1 MSKQAKHYKLQEDD
15 LLIAYSQ
22 YFGAFDMPD
31 NHMHDTFELYYLMSG
46 RRNYF
51 IKDRLYQIQKGD
63 IVFIPKYELHRTLA
77 AGTPNHDRFL
87 IQFNEQLFQ
96 ETIGESYNEI
106 LLSPYLRG
114 IRTFRPKP
122 EELLVLDGIVFRI
135 IRDLKDPQTA
145 HSLQVKLLAI
155 DLMLFLARCLERYAE
170 SNSHYD
176 PPIHQKISE
185 IAAFINNHYM
195 HPLTLAQLSETF
207 YLSPHYISRIFKEM
221 TGFSFIKYLTYVR
234 IGEAKRLLRE
244 SDRKVLEIADQ
255 VGFENL
261 AHFNR
266 VFKQTVQ
273 LSPTQYRRLSGSH
286 SSS

>member
-1 MSKQAKHYKLQEDD
+1 LNIQAKHYKLQEAE

-22 YFGAFDMPD
+22 YFGAFDMPV

-46 RRNYF
+46 ERNYF
-51 IKDRLYQIQKGD
+51 IKDRLYQLRKGD

-77 AGTPNHDRFL
+77 AGTPHHDRFL
-87 IQFNEQLFQ
+87 IEFSERLFR
-96 ETIGESYNEI
+96 ETIGESYDEI
-106 LLSPYLRG
+106 LLHPYLRG

-122 EELLVLDGIVFRI
+122 EEQLVLDGIVYRI
-135 IRDLKDPQTA
+135 IRDLKHPQTA
-145 HSLQVKLLAI
+145 HALQVKLLAI
-155 DLMLFLARCLERYAE
+155 DVMLFLARCLERYAE
-170 SNSHYD
+170 DDSESD
-176 PPIHQKISE
+176 PPIHRKISD
-185 IAAFINNHYM
+185 IAAYINTHYM
-195 HPLTLAQLSETF
+195 RPLTLAQLSETF
-207 YLSPHYISRIFKEM
+207 SLSPHYISRIFKEK
-221 TGFSFIKYLTYVR
+221 TGFSFIQYLTYVR

-273 LSPTQYRRLSGSH
+273 LSPSQYRRMSGSPL
-286 SSS
+286 SP